1 MTLAQERAA
10 TRAGITA
17 ARTSTLRRDLNSLET
32 QRRQIRELVTLERRG
47 LRPATK
53 GRGTWDPNKPTIGG
67 GGGIASPLTEKTKT
81 LGEATVP
88 DRDLYG
94 ESLLFTSDGLFTLS
108 IASIKTLRFLDAEE
122 RDVQLNLAAPVTEG
136 P

>member
-67 GGGIASPLTEKTKT
+67 GGGGIASPLTETVYAART
-81 LGEATVP
+81 FWPEAILQST
-88 DRDLYG
+88 
-94 ESLLFTSDGLFTLS
+94 DGLLS
-108 IASIKTLRFLDAEE
+108 FKVKPIKEITQTDDNDLEVKQVFANPA
-122 RDVQLNLAAPVTEG
+122 VAP
-136 P
+136 